1 MPAPVTLHI
10 YDVGDQKAVSKVNQ
24 LLKPIGTGAF
34 HGAVEVYGRE
44 EWSYGY
50 IDEGTGVF
58 SNAPK
63 GCPMHTYRE
72 SVSMGETAL
81 SEEEVAKLIEEMK
94 GAWPGVDYDLL
105 RCNCCNFSDAFCVK
119 LGVGNVPKWVTNL
132 AGAGATLE
140 DDGFKAVHSKA
151 QAAAIVAAAKA
162 DEIDAKYQIRS
173 KTDAKAKDLAK
184 FSKEMDEK
192 YGESRR
198 APRAPSRGRTQSSR
212 TLTTSTRS
220 PRRARRQSSRPRRPG
235 RASWGRSATGSAA
248 AGPVAPTARTPR
260 SRWTSR
266 AAGRDGLPLIV
277 RMTSGMGLSHFQQPD
292 RQGVTTGT

>member
-1 MPAPVTLHI
+1 VRDPGAMPAPVTLHI

-34 HGAVEVYGRE
+34 HGAVEVYGE

-140 DDGFKAVHSKA
+140 DGFKAVHSKA

-192 YGESRR
+192 YGISAGAQSALER
-198 APRAPSRGRTQSSR
+198 ANSKFKELDDKHKITEKSQAAVKQASAAG
-212 TLTTSTRS
+212 TSLVGKIS
-220 PRRARRQSSRPRRPG
+220 DWFSGSRP
-235 RASWGRSATGSAA
+235 GSANSSNA
-248 AGPVAPTARTPR
+248 TK
-260 SRWTSR
+260 
-266 AAGRDGLPLIV
+266 
-277 RMTSGMGLSHFQQPD
+277 
-292 RQGVTTGT
+292 